1 MLLNGQHL
9 GHLHLFMFWI
19 NVYFK
24 KNRAELLQHDF
35 CNLPNPHLL
44 KRGGLFSLFQKWLV
58 EDSYIS
64 TISTPSIR
72 ATVIKSLSPRPETV
86 AIIIWSLDIVGA
98 SLVI

>member
-1 MLLNGQHL
+1 MSPFLIHVLDKLLFQ
-9 GHLHLFMFWI
+9 
-19 NVYFK
+19 

-35 CNLPNPHLL
+35 HIVIT
-44 KRGGLFSLFQKWLV
+44 FSTERSFTP
-58 EDSYIS
+58 EENYIS

-98 SLVI
+98 SFVT